1 MYSEEIKQ
9 LLELKE
15 YIISVEEY
23 SKILYTSPQIN
34 FIKYDSYDDN
44 FSIGT
49 DDRYNFKFKVK
60 TIDKV

>member
-15 YIISVEEY
+15 YILSVEEY

-34 FIKYDSYDDN
+34 FIKYDPYDDTFN
-44 FSIGT
+44 VST
-49 DDRYNFKFKVK
+49 DDRYNFKFKIK
-60 TIDKV
+60 KLGE